1 MIKLDRKTSRRMT
14 IKSHLKLKERTR
26 KNKPDNDTLII
37 IRGG

>member
-14 IKSHLKLKERTR
+14 KESHLKHKERTR

-37 IRGG
+37 IRSG